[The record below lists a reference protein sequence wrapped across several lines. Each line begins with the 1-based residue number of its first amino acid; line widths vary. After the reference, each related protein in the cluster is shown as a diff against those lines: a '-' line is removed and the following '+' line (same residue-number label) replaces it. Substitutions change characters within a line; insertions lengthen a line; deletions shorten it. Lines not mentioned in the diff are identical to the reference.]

1 MYQCIVIYTHASTQ
15 SKKIHIRF
23 RRNMQ
28 NLAAP
33 NTHLQC
39 GEDNGSVNDKVAS
52 GSPLPCDMRISGRAV
67 RRVHGVG
74 AALCGHG

>member
-1 MYQCIVIYTHASTQ
+1 MQ
-15 SKKIHIRF
+15 S
-23 RRNMQ
+23 
-28 NLAAP
+28 LAAP

-74 AALCGHG
+74 AALCGHGWRRFFFWKLCQEEAYFVR